1 MNALIRIIL
10 NHFLGLYDSMLSRF
24 SPILLA
30 AFQSSL
36 LDLLSCP
43 KFFMLL
49 SPRIFSAFSPRMTS
63 FNPLAVHSI
72 YPLMAQHVSVS
83 FMFFFSNC
91 LLNISTWSLLDIS
104 NLTCLK
110 TPGFNLQLLLLSQSS
125 PVK

>member
-1 MNALIRIIL
+1 MKALIGIIL

-24 SPILLA
+24 SLLA
-30 AFQSSL
+30 AFQSPL

-43 KFFMLL
+43 KFFILL

-110 TPGFNLQLLLLSQSS
+110 TLVSISS
-125 PVK
+125 SCSFPSLPQ